1 MRELT
6 LSPNRPSLSI
16 SSDCLHLDDN
26 HPHRQIAALP
36 FTPIADGVYR
46 FAESIICLGATAEL
60 FINLNTQT
68 SSIAF
73 ADYAHL
79 RHNVAEADV
88 AQRFLAAHPDRHS
101 TLRGASVLECTAA
114 EAVRWSVRFVYDAK
128 QAFVRMDIAFGW

>member
-16 SSDCLHLDDN
+16 GSDCLHLDDN
-26 HPHRQIAALP
+26 HLHRQIAALP

-46 FAESIICLGATAEL
+46 FAESIICLGEMAEL

-68 SSIAF
+68 ASIAF

-88 AQRFLAAHPDRHS
+88 AQRFLAAHPDWHG

-114 EAVRWSVRFVYDAK
+114 DAARWSVRFVYDAK
-128 QAFVRMDIAFGW
+128 QAFVRMDIAFGG

>member
-16 SSDCLHLDDN
+16 GSNCLHLDDN
-26 HPHRQIAALP
+26 HLHRQIAALP

-68 SSIAF
+68 ASIAL

-88 AQRFLAAHPDRHS
+88 VQRFLAAHPDWHG
-101 TLRGASVLECTAA
+101 TLRVASVLECTAA
-114 EAVRWSVRFVYDAK
+114 DAARWSVRFVYDAK
-128 QAFVRMDIAFGW
+128 QAFVRMDIVFGR